1 MLAPVV
7 TRFVTYG
14 FTLPGFAQAYSEA
27 ILGHEWMADWTQA
40 AHDEPQVIERFER

>member
-14 FTLPGFAQAYSEA
+14 IALDPVGEKYCQQILALPAMK
-27 ILGHEWMADWTQA
+27 EWMAA
-40 AHDEPQVIERFER
+40 ATAEPDDIEEL